1 MAEIGTVKW
10 FDGRKGYDF
19 IERKEAE
26 DVFVHFSSIKA
37 EGYRSL
43 EQGDRASLDVEKT
56 ERGLRAINVVKL
68 STEKGYHQSHPE
80 HIKETPT
87 KVYKDGLFHE
97 THKYT
102 HQKKREQ

>member
-1 MAEIGTVKW
+1 MPEIGTVKW
-10 FDGRKGYDF
+10 FDGHRGYGF
-19 IERKEAE
+19 IQREEAE

-37 EGYRSL
+37 EGYKKL
-43 EQGDRASLDVEKT
+43 EQGDKVSFDVEKT

-68 STEKGYHQSHPE
+68 SAEKGYHRRPE

-97 THKYT
+97 RHKYT
-102 HQKKREQ
+102 HQKKRG